1 VGEASEE
8 DPDLDDEE
16 QAALN
21 FYKEAEERQ
30 RLKKKRKNTDPYAE

>member
-1 VGEASEE
+1 MGEASEE

-21 FYKEAEERQ
+21 FYKEVEERL
-30 RLKKKRKNTDPYAE
+30 RLKKKRKSTDPYAE